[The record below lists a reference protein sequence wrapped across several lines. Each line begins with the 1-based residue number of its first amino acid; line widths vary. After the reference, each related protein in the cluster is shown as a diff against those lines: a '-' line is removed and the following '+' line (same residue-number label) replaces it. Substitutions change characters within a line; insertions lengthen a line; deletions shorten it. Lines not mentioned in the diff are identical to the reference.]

1 MLTGTLMARRRYGR
15 ISRVALLWRPQLSLS
30 CSTYSPAR
38 RPGAVTDLVLP
49 AGTVGAAKSAFDMMP
64 THMPGCP
71 GTGVTAGSLLGDMS
85 KVLTLGA
92 RADWAPS
99 W

>member
-1 MLTGTLMARRRYGR
+1 M
-15 ISRVALLWRPQLSLS
+15 ALLWRPQLSLS
-30 CSTYSPAR
+30 CSTYSLAR

-85 KVLTLGA
+85 KVADIGSPGRLGA
-92 RADWAPS
+92 KLVISIVKVSSAGAR
-99 W
+99 